1 MNDERNLGEKTDDSG
16 QQPRYEH
23 YQFHEEQRTVL
34 KPSGPSGHRRNQ
46 NSFQKKAGA
55 TIALAVIFGLVAAV
69 VFQAANFA
77 ADRFLNTGKSS
88 VQIKTTDSVDL
99 QETASD
105 DSTAD
110 KVLSDSENG
119 TVAAVAQASMPSVV
133 AITTVSVQ
141 EIPSFFGYSSHQYKS
156 ASTGSGIIVGDN
168 DDELLIATNNHVV
181 DGATTLSVCFIGD
194 DVANAETETVNAG
207 DNGDLNVEDAV
218 SAKIKGTD
226 ADNDLAVVAVK
237 KSDIPEDTLNQIKIA
252 QIGSSDDLAVGQQ
265 VVAIGNALGYGQ
277 SVTSG
282 WISALNRTIST
293 DDGTNST
300 GLIQTDAAINP
311 GNSGGALLNMK
322 GELIGINSAKYA
334 DSAVEGMGYAIPI
347 SKAKPILE
355 ELMNR
360 ETREKVDSS
369 KKGYLGVSLAN
380 LTTEAIEMYNMP
392 TGAFV
397 RSVEDDSP
405 AQEAGICKGDIIVKF
420 DGQKVSDG
428 DDLLDKLF
436 YNYQTVAVTLI
447 LYGVLFIVVENYYKI
462 RRPRT
467 SKLETL
473 PWSTALLIG
482 VIQILALIP
491 GTSRSGSTILGAILL
506 GCSRSVAAEFSFFLS
521 IPVMF
526 GASLLKLL
534 KFGLHF
540 TGYEAAILLVGMVTA
555 FVVSIL
561 AIKFLMGYIK
571 INNIKPFGYYRIA
584 LGVLV
589 LAYFIF
595 LG

>member
-23 YQFHEEQRTVL
+23 YQFHEEQGTVL

-99 QETASD
+99 QKTASD

-405 AQEAGICKGDIIVKF
+405 AQVAGICKGDIIVKF

-428 DDLLDKLF
+428 DDLLDKL
-436 YNYQTVAVTLI
+436 Q
-447 LYGVLFIVVENYYKI
+447 YYKSGEKI
-462 RRPRT
+462 EAVIARATNGEYEENTIELTLGTRPDN
-467 SKLETL
+467 E
-473 PWSTALLIG
+473 
-482 VIQILALIP
+482 
-491 GTSRSGSTILGAILL
+491 
-506 GCSRSVAAEFSFFLS
+506 
-521 IPVMF
+521 
-526 GASLLKLL
+526 
-534 KFGLHF
+534 
-540 TGYEAAILLVGMVTA
+540 
-555 FVVSIL
+555 
-561 AIKFLMGYIK
+561 
-571 INNIKPFGYYRIA
+571 
-584 LGVLV
+584 
-589 LAYFIF
+589 
-595 LG
+595 

>member
-23 YQFHEEQRTVL
+23 YQFHEEQGTVL

-141 EIPSFFGYSSHQYKS
+141 EIPSFFGYSSRQYKS

-194 DVANAETETVNAG
+194 DVANVETETVNAG

-428 DDLLDKLF
+428 DDLLDKL
-436 YNYQTVAVTLI
+436 Q
-447 LYGVLFIVVENYYKI
+447 YYKSGEKI
-462 RRPRT
+462 EAVIARATNGEYEENTIELTLGTRPDN
-467 SKLETL
+467 E
-473 PWSTALLIG
+473 
-482 VIQILALIP
+482 
-491 GTSRSGSTILGAILL
+491 
-506 GCSRSVAAEFSFFLS
+506 
-521 IPVMF
+521 
-526 GASLLKLL
+526 
-534 KFGLHF
+534 
-540 TGYEAAILLVGMVTA
+540 
-555 FVVSIL
+555 
-561 AIKFLMGYIK
+561 
-571 INNIKPFGYYRIA
+571 
-584 LGVLV
+584 
-589 LAYFIF
+589 
-595 LG
+595 

>member
-16 QQPRYEH
+16 QQPRYGH
-23 YQFHEEQRTVL
+23 YQFHEEQGTVL

-99 QETASD
+99 QETAPD

-428 DDLLDKLF
+428 DDLLDKL
-436 YNYQTVAVTLI
+436 Q
-447 LYGVLFIVVENYYKI
+447 YYKSGEKI
-462 RRPRT
+462 EAVIARATNGEYEENTIELTLGTRPDN
-467 SKLETL
+467 E
-473 PWSTALLIG
+473 
-482 VIQILALIP
+482 
-491 GTSRSGSTILGAILL
+491 
-506 GCSRSVAAEFSFFLS
+506 
-521 IPVMF
+521 
-526 GASLLKLL
+526 
-534 KFGLHF
+534 
-540 TGYEAAILLVGMVTA
+540 
-555 FVVSIL
+555 
-561 AIKFLMGYIK
+561 
-571 INNIKPFGYYRIA
+571 
-584 LGVLV
+584 
-589 LAYFIF
+589 
-595 LG
+595 

>member
-23 YQFHEEQRTVL
+23 YQFHEEQGTVL

-46 NSFQKKAGA
+46 NSFQKKAGT

-141 EIPSFFGYSSHQYKS
+141 EIPSFFGYSSRQYKS

-181 DGATTLSVCFIGD
+181 DGAATLSVCFIGD

-369 KKGYLGVSLAN
+369 KKGYLGVSLAS

-428 DDLLDKLF
+428 DDLLDKL
-436 YNYQTVAVTLI
+436 Q
-447 LYGVLFIVVENYYKI
+447 YYKSGEKI
-462 RRPRT
+462 EAVIARATNGEYEENTIELTLGTRPDN
-467 SKLETL
+467 E
-473 PWSTALLIG
+473 
-482 VIQILALIP
+482 
-491 GTSRSGSTILGAILL
+491 
-506 GCSRSVAAEFSFFLS
+506 
-521 IPVMF
+521 
-526 GASLLKLL
+526 
-534 KFGLHF
+534 
-540 TGYEAAILLVGMVTA
+540 
-555 FVVSIL
+555 
-561 AIKFLMGYIK
+561 
-571 INNIKPFGYYRIA
+571 
-584 LGVLV
+584 
-589 LAYFIF
+589 
-595 LG
+595 

>member
-23 YQFHEEQRTVL
+23 YQFHEEQGTVL

-88 VQIKTTDSVDL
+88 VQIKTTDSVNL

-141 EIPSFFGYSSHQYKS
+141 EIPSFFGYSSRQYKS

-369 KKGYLGVSLAN
+369 KKGYLGVSLAS

-397 RSVEDDSP
+397 RNVEDDSP

-428 DDLLDKLF
+428 DDLLDKL
-436 YNYQTVAVTLI
+436 Q
-447 LYGVLFIVVENYYKI
+447 YYKSGEKI
-462 RRPRT
+462 EAVIARATNGEYEENTVELTLGTRPDN
-467 SKLETL
+467 E
-473 PWSTALLIG
+473 
-482 VIQILALIP
+482 
-491 GTSRSGSTILGAILL
+491 
-506 GCSRSVAAEFSFFLS
+506 
-521 IPVMF
+521 
-526 GASLLKLL
+526 
-534 KFGLHF
+534 
-540 TGYEAAILLVGMVTA
+540 
-555 FVVSIL
+555 
-561 AIKFLMGYIK
+561 
-571 INNIKPFGYYRIA
+571 
-584 LGVLV
+584 
-589 LAYFIF
+589 
-595 LG
+595 

>member
-397 RSVEDDSP
+397 RNVENDSP

-420 DGQKVSDG
+420 DGQKVSYG
-428 DDLLDKLF
+428 DDLLDKL
-436 YNYQTVAVTLI
+436 Q
-447 LYGVLFIVVENYYKI
+447 YYKSGEKI
-462 RRPRT
+462 EAVIARATNGEYEENTIELTLGTRPDN
-467 SKLETL
+467 E
-473 PWSTALLIG
+473 
-482 VIQILALIP
+482 
-491 GTSRSGSTILGAILL
+491 
-506 GCSRSVAAEFSFFLS
+506 
-521 IPVMF
+521 
-526 GASLLKLL
+526 
-534 KFGLHF
+534 
-540 TGYEAAILLVGMVTA
+540 
-555 FVVSIL
+555 
-561 AIKFLMGYIK
+561 
-571 INNIKPFGYYRIA
+571 
-584 LGVLV
+584 
-589 LAYFIF
+589 
-595 LG
+595 

>member
-23 YQFHEEQRTVL
+23 YQFHEEQGTVL
-34 KPSGPSGHRRNQ
+34 KPSGPSEHRRNQ
-46 NSFQKKAGA
+46 NSFQKKAGT

-141 EIPSFFGYSSHQYKS
+141 EIPSFFGYSSRQYKS

-369 KKGYLGVSLAN
+369 KKGYLGVSLAS

-397 RSVEDDSP
+397 RNVENDSP

-428 DDLLDKLF
+428 DDLLDKL
-436 YNYQTVAVTLI
+436 Q
-447 LYGVLFIVVENYYKI
+447 YYKSGEKI
-462 RRPRT
+462 EAVIARATNGEYEENTVELTLGTRPDN
-467 SKLETL
+467 E
-473 PWSTALLIG
+473 
-482 VIQILALIP
+482 
-491 GTSRSGSTILGAILL
+491 
-506 GCSRSVAAEFSFFLS
+506 
-521 IPVMF
+521 
-526 GASLLKLL
+526 
-534 KFGLHF
+534 
-540 TGYEAAILLVGMVTA
+540 
-555 FVVSIL
+555 
-561 AIKFLMGYIK
+561 
-571 INNIKPFGYYRIA
+571 
-584 LGVLV
+584 
-589 LAYFIF
+589 
-595 LG
+595 

>member
-23 YQFHEEQRTVL
+23 YQFHEEQGTVL

-141 EIPSFFGYSSHQYKS
+141 EIPSFFGYSSRQYKS

-252 QIGSSDDLAVGQQ
+252 QIRSSDDLAVGQP

-369 KKGYLGVSLAN
+369 KKGYLGVSLAS

-397 RSVEDDSP
+397 RNVENDSP

-428 DDLLDKLF
+428 DDLLDKL
-436 YNYQTVAVTLI
+436 Q
-447 LYGVLFIVVENYYKI
+447 YYKSGEKI
-462 RRPRT
+462 EAVIARATNGEYEENTIELTLGTRPDN
-467 SKLETL
+467 E
-473 PWSTALLIG
+473 
-482 VIQILALIP
+482 
-491 GTSRSGSTILGAILL
+491 
-506 GCSRSVAAEFSFFLS
+506 
-521 IPVMF
+521 
-526 GASLLKLL
+526 
-534 KFGLHF
+534 
-540 TGYEAAILLVGMVTA
+540 
-555 FVVSIL
+555 
-561 AIKFLMGYIK
+561 
-571 INNIKPFGYYRIA
+571 
-584 LGVLV
+584 
-589 LAYFIF
+589 
-595 LG
+595 

>member
-1 MNDERNLGEKTDDSG
+1 MNDERNLGEKTGDSG

-23 YQFHEEQRTVL
+23 YQFHEEQGTVL

-141 EIPSFFGYSSHQYKS
+141 EIPSFFGYSSRQYKS

-428 DDLLDKLF
+428 DDLLDKL
-436 YNYQTVAVTLI
+436 Q
-447 LYGVLFIVVENYYKI
+447 YYKSGEKI
-462 RRPRT
+462 EAVIARATNGEYEENTIELTLGTRPDN
-467 SKLETL
+467 E
-473 PWSTALLIG
+473 
-482 VIQILALIP
+482 
-491 GTSRSGSTILGAILL
+491 
-506 GCSRSVAAEFSFFLS
+506 
-521 IPVMF
+521 
-526 GASLLKLL
+526 
-534 KFGLHF
+534 
-540 TGYEAAILLVGMVTA
+540 
-555 FVVSIL
+555 
-561 AIKFLMGYIK
+561 
-571 INNIKPFGYYRIA
+571 
-584 LGVLV
+584 
-589 LAYFIF
+589 
-595 LG
+595 

>member
-141 EIPSFFGYSSHQYKS
+141 EIPSFFGYSSRQYKS

-369 KKGYLGVSLAN
+369 KKGYLGVSLAS

-428 DDLLDKLF
+428 DDLLDKL
-436 YNYQTVAVTLI
+436 Q
-447 LYGVLFIVVENYYKI
+447 YYKSGEKI
-462 RRPRT
+462 EAVIARATNGEYEENTIELTLGTRPDN
-467 SKLETL
+467 E
-473 PWSTALLIG
+473 
-482 VIQILALIP
+482 
-491 GTSRSGSTILGAILL
+491 
-506 GCSRSVAAEFSFFLS
+506 
-521 IPVMF
+521 
-526 GASLLKLL
+526 
-534 KFGLHF
+534 
-540 TGYEAAILLVGMVTA
+540 
-555 FVVSIL
+555 
-561 AIKFLMGYIK
+561 
-571 INNIKPFGYYRIA
+571 
-584 LGVLV
+584 
-589 LAYFIF
+589 
-595 LG
+595 

>member
-23 YQFHEEQRTVL
+23 YQFHEEQGTVL

-46 NSFQKKAGA
+46 NSFQKKAGT

-141 EIPSFFGYSSHQYKS
+141 EIPSFFGYSSRQYKS

-168 DDELLIATNNHVV
+168 DDELLIATNNYVV

-369 KKGYLGVSLAN
+369 KKGYLGVSLAS

-397 RSVEDDSP
+397 RNVENDSP

-428 DDLLDKLF
+428 DDLLDKL
-436 YNYQTVAVTLI
+436 Q
-447 LYGVLFIVVENYYKI
+447 YYKSGEKI
-462 RRPRT
+462 EAVIARATNGEYEENTIELTLGTRPDN
-467 SKLETL
+467 E
-473 PWSTALLIG
+473 
-482 VIQILALIP
+482 
-491 GTSRSGSTILGAILL
+491 
-506 GCSRSVAAEFSFFLS
+506 
-521 IPVMF
+521 
-526 GASLLKLL
+526 
-534 KFGLHF
+534 
-540 TGYEAAILLVGMVTA
+540 
-555 FVVSIL
+555 
-561 AIKFLMGYIK
+561 
-571 INNIKPFGYYRIA
+571 
-584 LGVLV
+584 
-589 LAYFIF
+589 
-595 LG
+595 

>member
-23 YQFHEEQRTVL
+23 YQFHEEQGTVL

-46 NSFQKKAGA
+46 NSFQKKAGT

-226 ADNDLAVVAVK
+226 TDNDLAVVAVK

-428 DDLLDKLF
+428 DDLLDKL
-436 YNYQTVAVTLI
+436 Q
-447 LYGVLFIVVENYYKI
+447 YYKSGEKI
-462 RRPRT
+462 EAVIARATNGEYEENTIELTLGTRPDN
-467 SKLETL
+467 E
-473 PWSTALLIG
+473 
-482 VIQILALIP
+482 
-491 GTSRSGSTILGAILL
+491 
-506 GCSRSVAAEFSFFLS
+506 
-521 IPVMF
+521 
-526 GASLLKLL
+526 
-534 KFGLHF
+534 
-540 TGYEAAILLVGMVTA
+540 
-555 FVVSIL
+555 
-561 AIKFLMGYIK
+561 
-571 INNIKPFGYYRIA
+571 
-584 LGVLV
+584 
-589 LAYFIF
+589 
-595 LG
+595 